1 MTRVLRPLIWL
12 LTLAYPW
19 LWYYGGSTRLLAL
32 AMAAVWLLRAFGA
45 GKPVHRAGA
54 AALAAFFILAA
65 LRDTG
70 GSLTLYPLLVNTAM
84 LAVFAASLIH
94 PPSAIERIARLQHP
108 DLPPAGV
115 RYTRRITQIWCG
127 FFIANGSIIA
137 ALAQA
142 VLVVEAALESG
153 SLITARLAAEMGREV
168 MAVPGSIDNPHSKGC
183 HKLIK
188 EGAKL
193 TESLED
199 ILSPR
204 TARQQPHR
212 RRLPAG
218 TYAAPTAAPCLR

>member
-45 GKPVHRAGA
+45 GKPVHRVGA

-137 ALAQA
+137 ALALLHA
-142 VLVVEAALESG
+142 DRAWAWYTGVISYLLMGALFAGEW
-153 SLITARLAAEMGREV
+153 LY
-168 MAVPGSIDNPHSKGC
+168 
-183 HKLIK
+183 
-188 EGAKL
+188 
-193 TESLED
+193 
-199 ILSPR
+199 
-204 TARQQPHR
+204 R
-212 RRLPAG
+212 RIRLPA
-218 TYAAPTAAPCLR
+218 